1 MCPKMQKLID
11 EGREFDPERLFC
23 DDCCEPEKHNHFPAQ
38 ILPTIDKQ
46 FGFIKT
52 FFEESEKDFT
62 KALDCLFKYT
72 PSLHFLKEQS
82 IKHKIDVDFHVI
94 DYFSRLKEIREKV
107 QEYYNKIRVLANDFD
122 VLAILK
128 LEKEIKALYA
138 QFKL

>member
-23 DDCCEPEKHNHFPAQ
+23 DECCDPEDHNHFPLQ